1 MALLVNPT
9 PRIISIRINL
19 GYRAASTSNRLI
31 TGVRKHL
38 TIISITLPRLPSYWH
53 PRNFI
58 SLFPR
63 RGNRKKKNET
73 KPANF
78 GNTRFFFVCISRI
91 FVSCHLSVVVRCCTT
106 TNRND
111 RSTNAREKYA
121 DIRCL
126 CFSFIV
132 RRRLAAILNIIAVT
146 AQVSIDLNRF
156 AFSRGRDAY
165 VFHDRDPNHT
175 FSRAIVVK
183 TRIYVRRTEILVYSR
198 IKDTRL

>member
-1 MALLVNPT
+1 MALLVNPIL
-9 PRIISIRINL
+9 RIISIRINL
-19 GYRAASTSNRLI
+19 GYRAASISNRPI
-31 TGVRKHL
+31 TGVKKHL

-58 SLFPR
+58 SLFSR
-63 RGNRKKKNET
+63 RDNRKKK
-73 KPANF
+73 KKK
-78 GNTRFFFVCISRI
+78 RDKISEIRLIRDFSSFTFLVAI
-91 FVSCHLSVVVRCCTT
+91 FVSSLNSVVVRCCTT

-165 VFHDRDPNHT
+165 VFHDHDRNHT
-175 FSRAIVVK
+175 FSRAIVE
-183 TRIYVRRTEILVYSR
+183 TRIYIRRTKY
-198 IKDTRL
+198 